1 MPEFRLLGRFEAA
14 GDDGSALAI
23 GRGKE
28 RALLAYML
36 LHRNAAVP
44 REALIDALWA
54 DDPPASAAHALD
66 VYVSRVRKGLGVD
79 GLLETERGSLRLNV
93 ADECLDVARFE
104 RLLSE
109 ARGARDPAE
118 RLALVEQALVLW
130 RGRALADVLE
140 EPFARPESER
150 LEEERLVA
158 GEERLDALLAL
169 GRHDEAVGPL
179 QAMVAAQPLRE
190 RPRRLLMLALYRS
203 GRQPEALAVFA
214 EARKTLRD
222 ELGLEPSAE
231 LRELQ
236 AAILRQDDQLAAPPR
251 RPQEAAEPTRR
262 RPALSHRGGLIV
274 LAAVAVAAASAAA
287 ALLLG
292 GGRGGLRSLPAEAA
306 GRLDPR
312 SGRIDL
318 YVRAGSRPAALATG
332 FGATWVANEGDG
344 TVSRVDPRR
353 QAVVQTIPVGRAPAG
368 VAVGGGAVWVA
379 NEGDG
384 TVARIDP
391 QGNRVLQPIQ
401 VGNGPGP
408 IAFGA
413 GAVWVA
419 NTLDATISR
428 IDPGTDA
435 VRATIPLSGTPGG
448 IAVGAGGLLW
458 VTDSENGT
466 VTLIDP
472 RQEIATASV
481 SVGRAPAGVAVGG
494 GSVWVANS
502 LDGTISRID
511 PTTAT
516 VTGTVTVGGAP
527 RAIAV
532 AGGNVWVADATG
544 ALVEIDA
551 HTDKVLRSVTAG
563 SSPIALADGVDGLWT
578 ATAAALASH
587 RGGTLRLMDYLERT
601 VDPALSTNQFGVA
614 SGDAVR
620 MTNDSLVY
628 FDHRI
633 AGSRPSVLVP
643 DLAESVPT
651 PTDSGRTYTFRLR
664 DLHYSNGERLRAIDV
679 RASLERLYRV
689 GAGSPVSYAHTG
701 ADFVRLGIVGE
712 AACVKQPDTCDLSR
726 GITIDNAARTVVF
739 HLDHSNPYFLD
750 MLATWWI
757 FVVLPASTPDREVNS
772 FPATGPYR
780 IESFQPGKRLV
791 LVRNPR
797 FVQWSAAAQPAGFP
811 DRIVWINQKT
821 SAQGIDAVASGRVDL
836 SGSPVPPSLQRRV
849 EETSAQQLHFDPLP
863 FSDYLALNTRIA
875 PFNRLDARRALNY
888 AIDRAEIA
896 SIFSNPYNLRRSCN
910 LLPAGSPGYR
920 PYCPYTL
927 RPGKNGAW
935 SAPDVATALRLVA
948 RSGTRGAK
956 IRIVLPSDRPFGRP
970 LGRYLAHLLAG
981 LGWRPAVSYKPKD
994 KQGPAGLFGY
1004 NGDSRN
1010 RVQLAWGD
1018 WAADSPLASA
1028 FLEPLLSCRSF
1039 VPASA
1044 GNMNLAEFCDPAL
1057 DRMMTRAQQLE
1068 AAHLGAANQ
1077 LWQQIERRIINESP
1091 VVGLGTELAVNYT
1104 SRQLHNWQ
1112 YWPAIQAGVED
1123 QWWVR

>member
-1 MPEFRLLGRFEAA
+1 MPEFRLLGRLEAA
-14 GDDGSALAI
+14 DDDGSALSI

-104 RLLSE
+104 RLLAE

-203 GRQPEALAVFA
+203 GRQAEALAVFA

-236 AAILRQDDQLAAPPR
+236 AAILRQDDLLAAPPR
-251 RPQEAAEPTRR
+251 RPQEAAEPTHR
-262 RPALSHRGGLIV
+262 RPALSRRGGLIV

-292 GGRGGLRSLPAEAA
+292 GGSGGLHSLPAEAA

-318 YVRAGSRPAALATG
+318 CVHAGSRPTALATG

-353 QAVVQTIPVGRAPAG
+353 QAVVQTIPVGRAP
-368 VAVGGGAVWVA
+368 VGITVGDRAVWVA

-384 TVARIDP
+384 TVDRIDP
-391 QGNRVLQPIQ
+391 RLNRVLQTIR

-428 IDPGTDA
+428 IDPGTDK
-435 VRATIPLSGTPGG
+435 VGATILLSGTPGG
-448 IAVGAGGLLW
+448 IAVG
-458 VTDSENGT
+458 D
-466 VTLIDP
+466 
-472 RQEIATASV
+472 
-481 SVGRAPAGVAVGG
+481 G
-494 GSVWVANS
+494 GSVGDRQRERDGHTDRPAPGDRDRLRLRRSRACGSRGRRGQCLGGEQPRRHHLSHRPDDRDGHRHRYRRRCAARDRGRRRQRLGGGRDGRSGRDRRPHRQGAPPCDGRQQPDRAGRRNRRA
-502 LDGTISRID
+502 LDGD
-511 PTTAT
+511 
-516 VTGTVTVGGAP
+516 GGDARLAP
-527 RAIAV
+527 RRHAA
-532 AGGNVWVADATG
+532 
-544 ALVEIDA
+544 
-551 HTDKVLRSVTAG
+551 
-563 SSPIALADGVDGLWT
+563 ADG
-578 ATAAALASH
+578 
-587 RGGTLRLMDYLERT
+587 YLDTT
-601 VDPALSTNQFGVA
+601 VDPALSRQRVA

-620 MTNDSLVY
+620 MTNDSLVN
-628 FDHRI
+628 FDHRA
-633 AGSRPSVLVP
+633 AGVRPSVLVP

-664 DLHYSNGERLRAIDV
+664 NLHYSNGQPLRPIDV
-679 RASLERLYRV
+679 RASLERLYRI
-689 GAGSPVSYAHTG
+689 GPGPRRTRKAGST
-701 ADFVRLGIVGE
+701 
-712 AACVKQPDTCDLSR
+712 ACGSALS
-726 GITIDNAARTVVF
+726 AR
-739 HLDHSNPYFLD
+739 
-750 MLATWWI
+750 
-757 FVVLPASTPDREVNS
+757 LPASSGHAAATCPTASPSTTRHARSSFTSPMRTRSSSTCSQPGGCSSS
-772 FPATGPYR
+772 FPHRPPTGR
-780 IESFQPGKRLV
+780 
-791 LVRNPR
+791 
-797 FVQWSAAAQPAGFP
+797 
-811 DRIVWINQKT
+811 
-821 SAQGIDAVASGRVDL
+821 
-836 SGSPVPPSLQRRV
+836 
-849 EETSAQQLHFDPLP
+849 
-863 FSDYLALNTRIA
+863 
-875 PFNRLDARRALNY
+875 
-888 AIDRAEIA
+888 
-896 SIFSNPYNLRRSCN
+896 
-910 LLPAGSPGYR
+910 
-920 PYCPYTL
+920 
-927 RPGKNGAW
+927 
-935 SAPDVATALRLVA
+935 
-948 RSGTRGAK
+948 
-956 IRIVLPSDRPFGRP
+956 
-970 LGRYLAHLLAG
+970 
-981 LGWRPAVSYKPKD
+981 
-994 KQGPAGLFGY
+994 
-1004 NGDSRN
+1004 
-1010 RVQLAWGD
+1010 
-1018 WAADSPLASA
+1018 
-1028 FLEPLLSCRSF
+1028 
-1039 VPASA
+1039 
-1044 GNMNLAEFCDPAL
+1044 
-1057 DRMMTRAQQLE
+1057 
-1068 AAHLGAANQ
+1068 
-1077 LWQQIERRIINESP
+1077 
-1091 VVGLGTELAVNYT
+1091 
-1104 SRQLHNWQ
+1104 
-1112 YWPAIQAGVED
+1112 
-1123 QWWVR
+1123 